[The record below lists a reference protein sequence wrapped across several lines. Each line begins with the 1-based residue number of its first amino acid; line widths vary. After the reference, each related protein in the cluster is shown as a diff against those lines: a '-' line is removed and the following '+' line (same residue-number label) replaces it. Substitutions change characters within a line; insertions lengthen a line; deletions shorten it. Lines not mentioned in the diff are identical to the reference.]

1 MFYLPNKFVEIRNA
15 KQTNKNKVFIVNH
28 FFYNKKGYIKND
40 YVKHKALFK
49 KKYINLA
56 FVYNVSSDTCWIDSD
71 ASTNIIKN
79 MATFLSTR
87 ESR

>member
-56 FVYNVSSDTCWIDSD
+56 FVYFENIIEVSSDTY
-71 ASTNIIKN
+71 
-79 MATFLSTR
+79 
-87 ESR
+87 